1 MAGIRTEAKEKGKN
15 VRGRKEKKGTRAE
28 REKQMCQEQWP
39 IVPITGKHVFCF
51 VLFDSWVQYIRSNH
65 IRNHLS
71 YRAHK
76 IDILKPKLTGKIK
89 LRRAGER
96 YS

>member
-1 MAGIRTEAKEKGKN
+1 MRIEAKEKGKN
-15 VRGRKEKKGTRAE
+15 VRGRKEKKGTQAE
-28 REKQMCQEQWP
+28 REKQMCKEQWA
-39 IVPITGKHVFCF
+39 IVPITGRHVLCF

-71 YRAHK
+71 YHAPLTHK

-89 LRRAGER
+89 LLFL
-96 YS
+96 